1 MYMRK
6 GVAQRN
12 TLVDDTAERIRQMI
26 LTGEVQPGE
35 FLPSRKELAA
45 RFDVGLSAVHE
56 AMGVTTDRRKV
67 VEKHKRGTMLP
78 D

>member
-1 MYMRK
+1 MHMRK

-45 RFDVGLSAVHE
+45 
-56 AMGVTTDRRKV
+56 
-67 VEKHKRGTMLP
+67 
-78 D
+78 